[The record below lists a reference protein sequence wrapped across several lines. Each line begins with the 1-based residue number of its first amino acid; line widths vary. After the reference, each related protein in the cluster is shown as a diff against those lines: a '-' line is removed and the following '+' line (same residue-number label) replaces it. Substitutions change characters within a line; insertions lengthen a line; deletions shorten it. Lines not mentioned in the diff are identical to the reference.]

1 MWQTVAVREVDEAA
15 ELVESERVRE
25 LMYKGRSHQI
35 DEPTAKAKRHLLQEG
50 EDGFE
55 DHTDSALSAYDPYA
69 RQRGI
74 YKGIKLQEDANFKE
88 QIESVAQGATV
99 GFKKRKTAVK
109 TEPSSSSSSNNI
121 ATIDQAE
128 PAPIKLEPSASSITP
143 TTTAVSDHATS
154 LAQAPTNPSPAT
166 IAASAPAP
174 IVMKIG
180 NMNATGGA
188 KRKFRVREPSP

>member
-15 ELVESERVRE
+15 ELIESERVRE
-25 LMYKGRSHQI
+25 LMYKGRSYQI

-69 RQRGI
+69 RQRG
-74 YKGIKLQEDANFKE
+74 KLQEDANFKE

-109 TEPSSSSSSNNI
+109 TEPSSSSNNI
-121 ATIDQAE
+121 AEQEQVEAT
-128 PAPIKLEPSASSITP
+128 PIKREPTASSITA

-154 LAQAPTNPSPAT
+154 LAQAPTNPPLPT
-166 IAASAPAP
+166 TAASAPAP

-180 NMNATGGA
+180 NMNAAGGA